1 MVKIHGD
8 KAFIQKEQ
16 AVKRSV
22 LFSSLLALTLA
33 SPFAHAYKQG
43 DIVVRA
49 GAIMVDPTVGDSSVS
64 STATGKIPGSKVTVD
79 SDTQLGLTLSY
90 MIRDHVGIE
99 LLAATPFKH
108 EVGLKGLGALNGKL
122 ATIEQLPPTV
132 SLQYFPMDSS
142 SKWQPYIGAGINY
155 TTFFNEE
162 LTSARKAQG
171 FSHLD
176 RESSWGLALQ
186 AGLDY
191 MLTDKIILNAAVWR
205 MDIDSEATARHSALG
220 QVKVDIDIDPWVYMV
235 GVGYRF

>member
-1 MVKIHGD
+1 M
-8 KAFIQKEQ
+8 
-16 AVKRSV
+16 
-22 LFSSLLALTLA
+22 LALTLA
-33 SPFAHAYKQG
+33 SPLAQAYKQG

-49 GAIMVDPTVGDSSVS
+49 GAIMVDPTVDDSSVS
-64 STATGKIPGSKVTVD
+64 TTATGKIPGAKVTVD
-79 SDTQLGLTLSY
+79 NNTQLGVTLSY

-108 EVGLKGLGALNGKL
+108 VVGLKGIGGGLDGRLS
-122 ATIEQLPPTV
+122 TIEQLPPTL

-142 SKWQPYIGAGINY
+142 SKWQPYVGAGINY

-191 MLTDKIILNAAVWR
+191 MLTDKVILNAAVWR
-205 MDIDSEATARHSALG
+205 IGIDGEATARHPALG
-220 QVKVDIDIDPWVYMV
+220 KVKVDIDIDPWVYMV

>member
-1 MVKIHGD
+1 MVKIRGN
-8 KAFIQKEQ
+8 KAFTQKEQ
-16 AVKRSV
+16 AVKRAV
-22 LFSSLLALTLA
+22 LLSSTLALTLA
-33 SPFAHAYKQG
+33 SPLAAAYKQG

-49 GAIMVDPTVGDSSVS
+49 GAIMVDPTVGESSVS
-64 STATGKIPGSKVTVD
+64 VNGGKVPGAKVTVD
-79 SDTQLGLTLSY
+79 SDTQLGITLSY
-90 MIRDHVGIE
+90 MIRDHVGVE

-108 EVGLKGLGALNGKL
+108 DVGLKGAGLDGKL
-122 ATIEQLPPTV
+122 ATIEQLPPTL

-142 SKWQPYIGAGINY
+142 SKWQPYVGAGINH

-205 MDIDSEATARHSALG
+205 MDIDSEATARLG
-220 QVKVDIDIDPWVYMV
+220 AAKVKVDIDIDPWVYMV

>member
-1 MVKIHGD
+1 M
-8 KAFIQKEQ
+8 
-16 AVKRSV
+16 KRSV
-22 LFSSLLALTLA
+22 LLSSMLALTLA
-33 SPFAHAYKQG
+33 SPLAQAYKQG
-43 DIVVRA
+43 DMIVRA
-49 GAIMVDPTVGDSSVS
+49 GAIMVDPTVDDSSVS
-64 STATGKIPGSKVTVD
+64 TTATGKIPGSKATVD

-108 EVGLKGLGALNGKL
+108 EVGLKGIGGGLDGQLS
-122 ATIEQLPPTV
+122 TIEQLPPTL
-132 SLQYFPMDSS
+132 SLQYFPLDSS

-191 MLTDKIILNAAVWR
+191 MLTDKVILNAAVWR
-205 MDIDSEATARHSALG
+205 IDIDGVATARHSALG
-220 QVKVDIDIDPWVYMV
+220 KVEVDIDINPWVYMV